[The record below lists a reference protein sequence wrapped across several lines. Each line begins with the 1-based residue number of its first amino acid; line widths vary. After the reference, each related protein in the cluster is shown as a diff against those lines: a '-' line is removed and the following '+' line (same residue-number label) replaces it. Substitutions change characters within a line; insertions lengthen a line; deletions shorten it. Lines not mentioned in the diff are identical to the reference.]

1 MGRVFRYS
9 DVAAKRIPQD
19 ADFRAG
25 KADIWQTMQECEDV
39 IGAIVAGSIIHG
51 THNLRSDID
60 LVIYY
65 RDTAAARQAIAGLR
79 QRCADRH
86 LDLAIILVDTVIA
99 QTRFHT
105 ISYGFYQHLS
115 NVVQQGGLIKQNFL
129 PLLRTDYYDAYTDAS
144 EYLSFKLR
152 YVGKA
157 IDDLHTVD
165 MEDKRH
171 IEVLTKGLEVAVN
184 SVRSLL
190 DLKGVE
196 LVDDS
201 KAGVIQAYKRLAP
214 AGLSELLEKLVEV
227 DRAYTQ
233 ILKQQLE
240 APNREVYAQHIQF
253 IADTLPMAKHFI
265 RQNAFWM
272 ERENDQRLSAN
283 QSPSDPNLNKAMPVA
298 TATFSDSLLP
308 S

>member
-9 DVAAKRIPQD
+9 EVVAKRVPQD

-25 KADIWQTMQECEDV
+25 KQDIWQTVEGCEDI

-65 RDTAAARQAIAGLR
+65 RDTASARQAIAGLR

-86 LDLAIILVDTVIA
+86 LDLAVILVDTIIA

-129 PLLRTDYYDAYTDAS
+129 PLLRTDFYNAYGDAA

-157 IDDLHTVD
+157 IDDLTSVD

-201 KAGVIQAYKRLAP
+201 KAGVIKAYRKLAP
-214 AGLSELLEKLVEV
+214 VELSQLLERLVEV
-227 DRAYTQ
+227 DRSYT
-233 ILKQQLE
+233 IMLKQQLGN
-240 APNREVYAQHIQF
+240 PNREVYAQHIQH
-253 IADTLPMAKHFI
+253 IADTLPMAKQFI
-265 RQNAFWM
+265 RANAFWM
-272 ERENDQRLSAN
+272 EREHDSLMLAAQTDSERSRY
-283 QSPSDPNLNKAMPVA
+283 KAMPVA
-298 TATFSDSLLP
+298 TATLSDSLLP
-308 S
+308 N

>member
-9 DVAAKRIPQD
+9 DVAAKRVPQD

-25 KADIWQTMQECEDV
+25 KQDIWQTVEGCDDI

-51 THNLRSDID
+51 THNLRSDVD
-60 LVIYY
+60 LVVYY
-65 RDTAAARQAIAGLR
+65 HDTAAARAAISGLR
-79 QRCADRH
+79 QRCSDRH
-86 LDLAIILVDTVIA
+86 LDLAIILVDTIIA

-115 NVVQQGGLIKQNFL
+115 NVVNQGGLIKQNFL
-129 PLLRTDYYDAYTDAS
+129 PLLRTDYYDAYADAA

-157 IDDLHTVD
+157 MDDLVVVD

-201 KAGVIQAYKRLAP
+201 KAGVIRAYTQLAP
-214 AGLSELLEKLVEV
+214 AELSQLLERLVEV

-233 ILKQQLE
+233 MLKQQLE
-240 APNREVYAQHIQF
+240 QPNPEVYAQHIQH
-253 IADTLPMAKHFI
+253 IADTLPLAKRFI
-265 RQNAFWM
+265 RENAFWM
-272 ERENDQRLSAN
+272 ERDHDLRQSGIQLAN
-283 QSPSDPNLNKAMPVA
+283 ERSRNSAMPVA

-308 S
+308 N

>member
-9 DVAAKRIPQD
+9 DVAAKRIPLD

-25 KADIWQTMQECEDV
+25 KQDIWQTIEGCNDI

-60 LVIYY
+60 LVVYY
-65 RDTAAARQAIAGLR
+65 HDTAAAREAIAGLR
-79 QRCADRH
+79 QRCADRN

-105 ISYGFYQHLS
+105 ISYGFYQHLT
-115 NVVQQGGLIKQNFL
+115 NVVSQGGLIKQNFL
-129 PLLRTDYYDAYTDAS
+129 PLLRTDFYNAYNDAA

-157 IDDLHTVD
+157 IDDLTEVD

-171 IEVLTKGLEVAVN
+171 TEVLTKGLEVAVN

-201 KAGVIQAYKRLAP
+201 KAGVIQAYKAIAP
-214 AGLSELLEKLVEV
+214 QGLSELLERLVEV
-227 DRAYTQ
+227 DRAYTVM
-233 ILKQQLE
+233 LKQQLE
-240 APNREVYAQHIQF
+240 CPQPEVYAQHIQY
-253 IADTLPMAKHFI
+253 IADTLPMAKQFI
-265 RQNAFWM
+265 RANAFWM
-272 ERENDQRLSAN
+272 ERENDQRTAAA
-283 QSPSDPNLNKAMPVA
+283 QSDNDRSRNKAIPVA
-298 TATFSDSLLP
+298 TATFNDSLLP